1 MLGTERHDLAGQL
14 QRLNPVLDRETVDG
28 GLARRDPFLVADREG
43 VVVEHVQ
50 GDDRVVVE
58 AVAFA
63 VLKPAKGHVA
73 GHRVVV
79 VVLLHV
85 RHDGRARELPVE
97 PLGHG
102 ALSALISAAVA
113 YEDDVAKAVH
123 LQAVGDIGQQRFEG
137 FLAQAEGTGAGH
149 VAAGRVDVAFG
160 HQLDDRSAEGV
171 AQLAGDGVTVGAQH
185 VVVLAG
191 GEPGAVGFDT
201 ARGDD
206 GRGLAVRQGVADVHP
221 RHLLDPDRVRGGKR
235 VRGVPAVV
243 DVGRAVAASHAVRVA
258 LRTLLS
264 RDTGRCEEQ
273 GSDEQGGLHGVSSG
287 FR

>member
-14 QRLNPVLDRETVDG
+14 HRLNPVLDRETVDG
-28 GLARRDPFLVADREG
+28 GLARRDPFLVAHREG

-58 AVAFA
+58 AIALTVFQ
-63 VLKPAKGHVA
+63 PAEGHVA

-79 VVLLHV
+79 VVLLHMC
-85 RHDGRARELPVE
+85 HDGRARELLVE

-102 ALSALISAAVA
+102 ALSALIAAAVA
-113 YEDDVAKAVH
+113 YEDDVAKSVH

-137 FLAQAEGTGAGH
+137 LLAQAEGTGAGH
-149 VAAGRVDVAFG
+149 VAAGRLDVAFG

-171 AQLAGDGVTVGAQH
+171 AQLARDGVTVGAQH
-185 VVVLAG
+185 MVVLAG
-191 GEPGAVGFDT
+191 GEPWAVGFDT
-201 ARGDD
+201 AGGDD
-206 GRGLAVRQGVADVHP
+206 GRGLAFRQGVADVHP
-221 RHLLDPDRVRGGKR
+221 GHLLDPDRGRGGKR
-235 VRGVPAVV
+235 VGRVAAVV
-243 DVGRAVAASHAVRVA
+243 DVGRAIAASHAVRVA
-258 LRTLLS
+258 LRALLS
-264 RDTGRCEEQ
+264 LGDRRGDEQ